1 MYKLNFVVVC
11 CIVAMHSIF
20 QHFEYVY
27 NGQMNTTH
35 CCEWCSCCVAT
46 MTFTLALSNFFC
58 SVFCEVQPT
67 LVAFSTHCLSYCNDY
82 SLRLH
87 TKLQSLSLTHIL
99 CRFDCNSISKL
110 VRNSLTDT
118 FLFYIF
124 EYMAFLINAS
134 YSVITTMSTFFCMY
148 LKTTITGG
156 DNFSRKTRK
165 RIMWNDLKRSNK
177 NALKYFL

>member
-1 MYKLNFVVVC
+1 
-11 CIVAMHSIF
+11 
-20 QHFEYVY
+20 
-27 NGQMNTTH
+27 MNTTH

-87 TKLQSLSLTHIL
+87 IKLQSLSLTHIL

-110 VRNSLTDT
+110 VRNSLTHT

-134 YSVITTMSTFFCMY
+134 YSVITTMSTFFCMLRY
-148 LKTTITGG
+148 NNNNRRRQFLSKKKKKNYVKWFEAFKQKCIEI
-156 DNFSRKTRK
+156 FSVAHELSWWPHDYR
-165 RIMWNDLKRSNK
+165 LGSS
-177 NALKYFL
+177 